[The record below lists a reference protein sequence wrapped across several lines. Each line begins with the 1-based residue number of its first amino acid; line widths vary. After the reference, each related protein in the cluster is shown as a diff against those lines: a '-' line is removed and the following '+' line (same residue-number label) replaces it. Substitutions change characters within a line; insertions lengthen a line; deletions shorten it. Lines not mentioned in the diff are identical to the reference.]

1 MEWFFFSNNLL
12 DLIIYPHSYILP
24 DIFFF
29 HLNPL
34 VSVKIFSF
42 IFLKTVVTIL
52 KLLKSIYN
60 DVSKTKKKLF
70 LFFGGLLYANT
81 HYNKTRTQKKYIY
94 IYINNVTLRIWL
106 PIQQQLFFQCHNS
119 RCWDGSKNVSS
130 YELFCEGRE
139 YILVMLVPWLIF
151 YWPISTF

>member
-1 MEWFFFSNNLL
+1 MIFFSNNLL

-34 VSVKIFSF
+34 VSVKIF
-42 IFLKTVVTIL
+42 FLYFSENYCYDSKTTQ
-52 KLLKSIYN
+52 KYIYN

-81 HYNKTRTQKKYIY
+81 THYNKTRTQKIYLYIY
-94 IYINNVTLRIWL
+94 I
-106 PIQQQLFFQCHNS
+106 
-119 RCWDGSKNVSS
+119 
-130 YELFCEGRE
+130 
-139 YILVMLVPWLIF
+139 
-151 YWPISTF
+151 

>member
-1 MEWFFFSNNLL
+1 MIFFSNNLL

-24 DIFFF
+24 AIFFF
-29 HLNPL
+29 TSIPL
-34 VSVKIFSF
+34 WAWRYFSF
-42 IFLKTVVTIL
+42 IFLKTIVTIL

-81 HYNKTRTQKKYIY
+81 THYNKTRTQKIYLY